1 MDCEICGRKDGAMF
15 YVSIEGARMSA
26 CGGCSR
32 GAKIIGKIGS
42 VVDERTRVSTPTIEF
57 KEKQTEI
64 VDNYGKI
71 IKKARMNRMLEL
83 KDLAKEINEN
93 EAYLKHIENEKIM
106 PTIKTAKKL
115 EKELGIRLVNE
126 STVVVSESNTIT
138 KKENFSLEDTIE
150 KDDD

>member
-26 CGGCSR
+26 CGNCSR
-32 GAKIIGKIGS
+32 GAQIIGRIGS
-42 VVDERTRVSTPTIEF
+42 VIDEKTKVSTPTIEF
-57 KEKQTEI
+57 KEKETEI
-64 VDNYGKI
+64 VDNYGKM
-71 IKKARMNRMLEL
+71 IKDARMRRMLEL
-83 KDLAKEINEN
+83 KDLAKQINEN

-126 STVVVSESNTIT
+126 STVIVSETNTIT
-138 KKENFSLEDTIE
+138 KKENFSLQDTME
-150 KDDD
+150 KDDE